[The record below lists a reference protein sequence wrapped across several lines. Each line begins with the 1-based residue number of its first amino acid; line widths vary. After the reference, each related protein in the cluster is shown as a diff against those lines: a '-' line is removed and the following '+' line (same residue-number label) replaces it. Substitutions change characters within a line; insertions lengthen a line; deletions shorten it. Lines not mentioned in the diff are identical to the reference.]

1 MSREGRHDRVYTS
14 GAGRELGSP
23 TQARSRRGERV
34 SAGRELLGAKGAWH
48 PARELWD
55 VLWGRGSPAS
65 EGVRA
70 GEPEVPAVNL
80 VNTKL
85 RFAPF

>member
-1 MSREGRHDRVYTS
+1 MPS
-14 GAGRELGSP
+14 ALGTPYLHNECFLHNEPHNDAPS
-23 TQARSRRGERV
+23 V
-34 SAGRELLGAKGAWH
+34 SV
-48 PARELWD
+48 RELWD